1 MCEKSRGRIR
11 GRVGEDQPVLLQ
23 LDGHLHGMLVIR
35 LQGGED
41 AVGELGQD
49 WGSPRLLL
57 QVHKNPLVRHFIV
70 FGQIIFVSEIIAN
83 G

>member
-49 WGSPRLLL
+49 WGAPRLLL
-57 QVHKNPLVRHFIV
+57 KVHQNPLVRHFNF
-70 FGQIIFVSEIIAN
+70 FGQIILCLK
-83 G
+83 

>member
-11 GRVGEDQPVLLQ
+11 GRGGEDQPVLLQ

-41 AVGELGQD
+41 AVGELHQD
-49 WGSPRLLL
+49 RGGAGLLL
-57 QVHKNPLVRHFIV
+57 EVDENPLVRHF
-70 FGQIIFVSEIIAN
+70 
-83 G
+83 